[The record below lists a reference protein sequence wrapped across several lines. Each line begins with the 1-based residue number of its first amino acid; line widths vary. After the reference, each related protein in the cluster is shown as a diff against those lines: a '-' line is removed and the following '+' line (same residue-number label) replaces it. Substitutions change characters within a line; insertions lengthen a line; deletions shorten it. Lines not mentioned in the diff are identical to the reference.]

1 VSIGV
6 LAQRSEIGHD
16 EHPFRDRTFLR
27 MTRLRWAVLDD
38 ASVAFEVRGSG
49 PNVVEIPNGAGLVW
63 ADHPLTRAWPERVEE
78 FARFVSYDGIGT
90 GRADAL
96 PPGRVPTV
104 EDKVAEA
111 IAVMDAAE
119 TEDAVLVAWFAAV
132 PVALALAAAHPERV
146 RGMVVVN
153 GFARLVE
160 DEDFP
165 AGVPRGLRDEFERSV
180 AEQYGSGWMVE
191 RWVPEVAH
199 HPEVR
204 AFMERYEQSLAKR
217 GQIVQLSKFVS
228 SLDVRD
234 QLPMVATPVTII
246 HARDNRVVPHS
257 LGVDLNERVRG
268 SNYIEVPTSH
278 HLFTLP
284 PMLDIVIEQTRT
296 MTTGDPGT
304 AARASLVALVM
315 TDIVGSTERLAA
327 LRDAAWAALLDEYH
341 RRSAET
347 VERFGGRRIN
357 SMGDGLL
364 ATFDS
369 ASAALRCAAALTRI
383 SRDLGIKA
391 RASVHVGDVE
401 VLGDDIAGLAV
412 HITSR
417 LLDQAPDGG
426 VVVSDTAAQAA
437 IGAGYSM
444 HPLDPTELRGIPGQ
458 WQVFELDV

>member
-1 VSIGV
+1 
-6 LAQRSEIGHD
+6 
-16 EHPFRDRTFLR
+16 
-27 MTRLRWAVLDD
+27 MTRLQWALLGD

-78 FARFVSYDGIGT
+78 FARFVSFDGIGT
-90 GRADAL
+90 GRADSL

-111 IAVMDAAE
+111 IAVMDAAAVD
-119 TEDAVLVAWFAAV
+119 DAVLVAWFAAA

-146 RGMVVVN
+146 RGVVVVN

-160 DEDFP
+160 DDDFS
-165 AGVPRGLRDEFERSV
+165 AGVPRKVRDEFERSV
-180 AEQYGSGWMVE
+180 AEQYGTGWMVE

-204 AFMERYEQSLAKR
+204 AFMERYEQALAKR
-217 GQIVQLSKFVS
+217 GQIAQLSMFVS

-234 QLPMVATPVTII
+234 QLPMVDAPVTII
-246 HARDNRVVPHS
+246 HAQGNGVVPRS
-257 LGVDLNERVRG
+257 LGADLHERLAG
-268 SNYIEVPTSH
+268 SRYIEVATSN

-284 PMLDIVIEQTRT
+284 PILDAVIEQTRT
-296 MTTGDPGT
+296 MATGDPGSAT
-304 AARASLVALVM
+304 RASLVALVM

-327 LRDAAWAALLDEYH
+327 LRDAAWTALLDDYH

-347 VERFGGRRIN
+347 VGRFGGRRIN
-357 SMGDGLL
+357 TTGDGLL
-364 ATFDS
+364 ATFES
-369 ASAALRCAAALTRI
+369 VSAALRGATALARI
-383 SRDLGIKA
+383 SRDLGIKT

-401 VLGDDIAGLAV
+401 VLGDDIAGLTV

-417 LLDQAPDGG
+417 LLEHAPNGG
-426 VVVSDTAAQAA
+426 VVVSETAAQAA
-437 IGAGYSM
+437 IGTGLTM
-444 HPLDPTELRGIPGQ
+444 QPLDATELRDVPGK
-458 WQVFELDV
+458 WHAYRLEI